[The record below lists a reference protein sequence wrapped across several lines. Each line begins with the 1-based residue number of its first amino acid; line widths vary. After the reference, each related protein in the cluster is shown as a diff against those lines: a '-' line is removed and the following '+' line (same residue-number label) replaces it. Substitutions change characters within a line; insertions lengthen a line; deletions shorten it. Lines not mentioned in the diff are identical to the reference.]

1 MIDPRVSKLAQ
12 ILVNYSVKVKPGD
25 LVYIRGYLFSL
36 EAIPLFREIYR
47 EALRSGGHPY
57 VTLMG
62 EESLRHIFFSEAS
75 ENQLS
80 HVDPITDYTKRNFD
94 CEIIICGGSNTR
106 CLSQI
111 DPERQSKYAKTYSE
125 LTKLSLQR
133 SASGDFRWVATL
145 YPSSGVAQDAEM
157 SIEEFENFVFQAT
170 YADSEDPVK
179 EWQKVHAEQ
188 QHLVDYL
195 QGKSHIKVNG
205 PDVDL
210 SLSIEGRS
218 FINCDGTLN
227 MPDGEIFTGPVE
239 DSVNGWVRFTYP
251 AIEIGARSRG
261 RRTSF

>member
-1 MIDPRVSKLAQ
+1 
-12 ILVNYSVKVKPGD
+12 
-25 LVYIRGYLFSL
+25 
-36 EAIPLFREIYR
+36 
-47 EALRSGGHPY
+47 
-57 VTLMG
+57 
-62 EESLRHIFFSEAS
+62 
-75 ENQLS
+75 
-80 HVDPITDYTKRNFD
+80 
-94 CEIIICGGSNTR
+94 
-106 CLSQI
+106 
-111 DPERQSKYAKTYSE
+111 
-125 LTKLSLQR
+125 
-133 SASGDFRWVATL
+133 
-145 YPSSGVAQDAEM
+145 M

-251 AIEIGARSRG
+251 AIESGREVEGVELHFERGKVVKATAEKNEEFLQTMLKTDEGASYVGEFAFGTNKNINRFHQG
-261 RRTSF
+261 YFV